1 MSTEPQPRLARLD
14 AFRGALQSNGASR
27 PSVKDHSVMNGTSPR
42 AFALNVETDDERAT
56 VRVTG
61 EVDLETSAAL
71 RSALLELATDGAQ
84 LVTVD
89 LAETDFIDSTG
100 LHALVVAMK
109 QLREHGGDLVL
120 RSPSRNAA
128 RVLELSGLSTVVKIV

>member
-1 MSTEPQPRLARLD
+1 
-14 AFRGALQSNGASR
+14 
-27 PSVKDHSVMNGTSPR
+27 MNGISPR
-42 AFALNVETDDERAT
+42 AFALNVETNDERAT

-61 EVDLETSAAL
+61 EVDLETSSAL
-71 RSALLELATDGAQ
+71 RSALLELANDGAQ

-109 QLREHGGDLVL
+109 QLRLHGGDLVL
-120 RSPSRNAA
+120 KSPSRNAA
-128 RVLELSGLSTVVKIV
+128 RVLELSGLSTVVRIL

>member
-1 MSTEPQPRLARLD
+1 
-14 AFRGALQSNGASR
+14 
-27 PSVKDHSVMNGTSPR
+27 MNGTPPR
-42 AFALNVETDDERAT
+42 SFALNVETADQRAT
-56 VRVTG
+56 VQVTG

-71 RSALLELATDGAQ
+71 RTALLDLANDGAQ

-128 RVLELSGLSTVVKIV
+128 RVLELSGLATVVKILN

>member
-1 MSTEPQPRLARLD
+1 
-14 AFRGALQSNGASR
+14 
-27 PSVKDHSVMNGTSPR
+27 MNGTSPR
-42 AFALNVETDDERAT
+42 AFALTVETADQRAT
-56 VRVTG
+56 VQVTG

-71 RSALLELATDGAQ
+71 RTALLDLANDGAQ

-128 RVLELSGLSTVVKIV
+128 RVLELSGLSTVVKIL

>member
-1 MSTEPQPRLARLD
+1 L
-14 AFRGALQSNGASR
+14 GASR
-27 PSVKDHSVMNGTSPR
+27 PPAKDPIVTNGTSPR
-42 AFALNVETDDERAT
+42 AFALNVESADQRAT
-56 VRVTG
+56 VLVTG

-71 RSALLELATDGAQ
+71 RTALLELANDGAQ

-128 RVLELSGLSTVVKIV
+128 RVLELSGLATVVRIL

>member
-1 MSTEPQPRLARLD
+1 
-14 AFRGALQSNGASR
+14 
-27 PSVKDHSVMNGTSPR
+27 MNGISPR
-42 AFALNVETDDERAT
+42 AFALNVETGDQRAT
-56 VRVTG
+56 VQVTG

-71 RSALLELATDGAQ
+71 RSALLDLANDGAQ

-128 RVLELSGLSTVVKIV
+128 RVLELSGLATVVRIL

>member
-1 MSTEPQPRLARLD
+1 
-14 AFRGALQSNGASR
+14 
-27 PSVKDHSVMNGTSPR
+27 MNGTSPR
-42 AFALNVETDDERAT
+42 AFALNVETADQRAT
-56 VRVTG
+56 VQVTG

-71 RSALLELATDGAQ
+71 RAALLDLANDGAQ

-109 QLREHGGDLVL
+109 QLRERGGDLVL

-128 RVLELSGLSTVVKIV
+128 RVLDLSGLSTVVKIL

>member
-1 MSTEPQPRLARLD
+1 MS
-14 AFRGALQSNGASR
+14 GI
-27 PSVKDHSVMNGTSPR
+27 SPR
-42 AFALNVETDDERAT
+42 AFALTVETGDDRAT
-56 VRVTG
+56 VQVTG
-61 EVDLETSAAL
+61 EVDLETSATL
-71 RSALLELATDGAQ
+71 RSALLDLANDGAQ
-84 LVTVD
+84 LITVD

-128 RVLELSGLSTVVKIV
+128 RVLELSGLSSVVKIL

>member
-1 MSTEPQPRLARLD
+1 
-14 AFRGALQSNGASR
+14 
-27 PSVKDHSVMNGTSPR
+27 MNGISPR
-42 AFALNVETDDERAT
+42 AFGLTVESADQHAT

-61 EVDLETSAAL
+61 EVDLETSGTL
-71 RSALLELATDGAQ
+71 RSALLALANDGAE

-89 LAETDFIDSTG
+89 LADTDFIDSTG

-128 RVLELSGLSTVVKIV
+128 RVLELSGLSTVVKIL